1 MWNISDNQLIFESY
15 YQISNHINAEAD
27 KLLDKYIHIINVAID
42 EDNDYYTDKP
52 IFEPIT
58 TALKPF
64 VFEYLHNIFVYEY
77 WLHLLS
83 TYYYNDHQNNIKLQ
97 IQNKLN
103 AICNWCAK
111 LFKYCIK
118 LNLFA
123 NSIYDV
129 EWYCTEYSDDEFA
142 HYWKSL
148 NNFNRLHLKDK
159 VILINSIIQYEHN
172 TGTLLTSTLAP
183 ALYVFGDDI
192 SLNDKIT
199 EINHRQLEHK
209 LQKMLGY

>member
-1 MWNISDNQLIFESY
+1 MWGIDDNKMIFEAY
-15 YQISNHINAEAD
+15 FPGYISTEAD
-27 KLLDKYIHIINVAID
+27 MLLSKYIHIIDVAID

-52 IFEPIT
+52 VFEPIT

-83 TYYYNDHQNNIKLQ
+83 KYNYTGYQDYIKTQ
-97 IQNKLN
+97 IQDKLN
-103 AICNWCAK
+103 ALCNWCAK
-111 LFKYCIK
+111 LFKHCIK

-123 NSIYDV
+123 NSIYDA
-129 EWYCTEYSDDEFA
+129 EWYCMEYEDCSHEFK

-148 NNFNRLHLKDK
+148 NNFSKLHLKDK
-159 VILINSIIQYEHN
+159 VILINNIIQYEHF
-172 TGTLLTSTLAP
+172 TGTLLTSTMAP
-183 ALYVFGDDI
+183 ALYVFGDDL
-192 SLNDKIT
+192 SLNDKVT
-199 EINHRQLEHK
+199 ELNHRQLEYK